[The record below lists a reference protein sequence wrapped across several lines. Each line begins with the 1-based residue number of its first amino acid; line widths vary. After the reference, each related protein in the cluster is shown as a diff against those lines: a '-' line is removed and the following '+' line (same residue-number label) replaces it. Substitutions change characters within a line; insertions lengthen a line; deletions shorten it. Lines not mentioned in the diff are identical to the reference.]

1 MYKTAGRLMK
11 VGDIIDSHQ
20 RKERELED
28 VIVSKNIN
36 RTKRIITLSLLECL
50 VIVVSGVYQIFA
62 LRKFLIDKNLY

>member
-1 MYKTAGRLMK
+1 
-11 VGDIIDSHQ
+11 VSDIIDSHQ

>member
-11 VGDIIDSHQ
+11 VSDIIDSHQ